1 MGVGELQHSGEADP
15 GEHCGGTLLTRY
27 PGVQTPT
34 WKPFGRKKR
43 SSLPASTLTVP
54 PTPNCHH
61 PNRTPNAEPTSH
73 SRTKGDGRLS
83 KAEFFVQYGIIYVE
97 VKEEKK
103 SFKDLMRERRIA
115 AKKPK
120 AMAVL
125 SKAETSTLP
134 LTERQPSIL
143 P

>member
-1 MGVGELQHSGEADP
+1 M
-15 GEHCGGTLLTRY
+15 
-27 PGVQTPT
+27 
-34 WKPFGRKKR
+34 
-43 SSLPASTLTVP
+43 
-54 PTPNCHH
+54 
-61 PNRTPNAEPTSH
+61 
-73 SRTKGDGRLS
+73 S

-125 SKAETSTLP
+125 SKAKTSTLP
-134 LTERQPSIL
+134 LTERQTSIL